1 MPPRKE
7 PTDTGTARNLPKQLP
22 WFEKDDGKSDRFL
35 AAIRAGVPVGD
46 ALAFAGVSGTAYRKW
61 RNLAREKAGLHGNS
75 LTKREKAAVAFHEK
89 VDQAEAAAK
98 VQIISHWKDEAT
110 RDWRAGAE
118 WLARRFPDEWGQ
130 KSQVQHSGSVGISLA
145 ELHELAGGDAD

>member
-1 MPPRKE
+1 MAPRKE
-7 PTDTGTARNLPKQLP
+7 PTDSGDAANLPKQLP
-22 WFEKDDGKSDRFL
+22 WFAKEDGKADRFL
-35 AAIRAGVPVGD
+35 AAIKAGVPVRD
-46 ALAFAGVSGTAYRKW
+46 ALAFAGVRENTYYKWHALAATKSGA
-61 RNLAREKAGLHGNS
+61 HGNS

-89 VDQAEAAAK
+89 VAQAEAAAK

-145 ELHELAGGDAD
+145 ELHQLADGD